1 MKIEG
6 YRVFKCLTDN
16 KGNIVHKT
24 PVGFSR
30 TEKGARAL
38 RAGCSGLMP
47 VIIEPIYAEAKEYK

>member
-47 VIIEPIYAEAKEYK
+47 VIIEPIYA